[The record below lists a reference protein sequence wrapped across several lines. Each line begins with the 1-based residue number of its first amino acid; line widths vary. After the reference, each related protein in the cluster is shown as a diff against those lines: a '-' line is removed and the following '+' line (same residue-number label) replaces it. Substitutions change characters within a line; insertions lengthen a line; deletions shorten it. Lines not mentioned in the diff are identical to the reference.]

1 MFNPDSIIPI
11 YVTSALPRWFGG
23 LFLLT
28 LLAAAMSTL
37 SSQIHTMG
45 TGIGHDV
52 YKQIAGPKAQSI
64 PVTRVGMIVGIAAAL
79 VIGYYTRGGYVIA
92 RSTAIFFGLC
102 ASAFLPAFLGGLYF
116 RGVTKAGA
124 MASMITGSVVTM
136 FWLVF
141 IKDAEAQAL
150 GICNAL
156 FGVPSLLTK
165 SPNWPVVDPLLV
177 ALPLSL
183 LVLVVVSFATKR
195 PSEKFLADIFAK
207 S

>member
-1 MFNPDSIIPI
+1 
-11 YVTSALPRWFGG
+11 
-23 LFLLT
+23 
-28 LLAAAMSTL
+28 
-37 SSQIHTMG
+37 
-45 TGIGHDV
+45 
-52 YKQIAGPKAQSI
+52 
-64 PVTRVGMIVGIAAAL
+64 
-79 VIGYYTRGGYVIA
+79 VIA

-102 ASAFLPAFLGGLYF
+102 ASAFLPAFVGGLFF
-116 RGVTKAGA
+116 RGVTRAGA
-124 MASMITGSVVTM
+124 KASMVTGSLVTA

-183 LVLVVVSFATKR
+183 LVLIVVSLATKR
-195 PSEKFLADIFAK
+195 PSEKLLAGIFAR

>member
-1 MFNPDSIIPI
+1 M
-11 YVTSALPRWFGG
+11 

-52 YKQIAGPKAQSI
+52 YKQLAGAQARSI
-64 PVTRVGMIVGIAAAL
+64 TVTRVGMIFGIVAAL
-79 VIGYYTRGGYVIA
+79 AISYYARGGYVIA

-102 ASAFLPAFLGGLYF
+102 ASAFLPAFVGGLFF
-116 RGVTKAGA
+116 RGVTRAGA
-124 MASMITGSVVTM
+124 KASMVTGSLVTA

-150 GICNAL
+150 GICNAM

-183 LVLVVVSFATKR
+183 LVLIVVSLVTKR
-195 PSEKFLADIFAK
+195 PSEKLLAGIFAG